1 MNVHDAYVKML
12 NTVVPDLKPWLEDR
26 IARGQSAYQILAE
39 FRTALAGGAA
49 SLLGG
54 DDERDEVRG
63 PMPRTVALMT
73 ERAHATLADYPDAAL
88 LDELHAR
95 LTRHVAASRAEDG
108 WTRPAEG
115 GVDLTDEAP

>member
-39 FRTALAGGAA
+39 FRTALAGGPDIAPRP
-49 SLLGG
+49 LEGG
-54 DDERDEVRG
+54 
-63 PMPRTVALMT
+63 MT
-73 ERAHATLADYPDAAL
+73 ERARATLADYPDAAL

-95 LTRHVAASRAEDG
+95 LTRHVAAAA
-108 WTRPAEG
+108 PHAF
-115 GVDLTDEAP
+115 DLTDEAP